1 MNINLESERFKQTL
15 KMVINDS
22 NLPIVIIKY
31 TLEELTTE
39 IQKLYK
45 QSILQALNEKEE
57 KQQSSS
63 EQD

>member
-22 NLPIVIIKY
+22 NLPIIIIKY